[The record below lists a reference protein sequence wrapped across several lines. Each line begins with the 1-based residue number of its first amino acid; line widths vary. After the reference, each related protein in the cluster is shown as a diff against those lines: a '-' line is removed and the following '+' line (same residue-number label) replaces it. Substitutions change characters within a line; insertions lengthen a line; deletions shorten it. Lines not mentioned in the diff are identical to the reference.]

1 MLAAQGMGGQHLLA
15 GKIEERAKRANL
27 NAHSENEP

>member
-1 MLAAQGMGGQHLLA
+1 MLAARGMGGQHLLA
-15 GKIEERAKRANL
+15 GKIEEQAKCANP